1 MSHKNKTPNEMLFS
15 DASPDKV
22 MPIALLWR
30 AIWRWTFDEF
40 KCPLGFRKD
49 IESEILKWNKII
61 TFQKRLRND
70 KHGAKWDSG
79 FTEEVG
85 KKGNV
90 IDELEYQVGMMCKTL
105 VDNEEGLWD
114 YHKDT
119 LRIHNID
126 YRKSI
131 HCKFWFPEIPTDYA
145 KGRANLEVAKKE
157 NPQDY
162 ADNSKG

>member
-30 AIWRWTFDEF
+30 ACWRWVFDEF
-40 KCPLGFRKD
+40 KCPMGFRKD

-61 TFQKRLRND
+61 TFQKRIRNR
-70 KHGAKWDSG
+70 GPTESDSNPTG
-79 FTEEVG
+79 Q
-85 KKGNV
+85 KGNV
-90 IDELEYQVGMMCKTL
+90 IDELDYQIGMMCKTL

-131 HCKFWFPEIPTDYA
+131 HCNFWFPEVQDKDRFKRGQAHLKEAKEQNPEDYTDG
-145 KGRANLEVAKKE
+145 KIIT
-157 NPQDY
+157 
-162 ADNSKG
+162 

>member
-1 MSHKNKTPNEMLFS
+1 
-15 DASPDKV
+15 
-22 MPIALLWR
+22 
-30 AIWRWTFDEF
+30 
-40 KCPLGFRKD
+40 
-49 IESEILKWNKII
+49 
-61 TFQKRLRND
+61 
-70 KHGAKWDSG
+70 
-79 FTEEVG
+79 
-85 KKGNV
+85 
-90 IDELEYQVGMMCKTL
+90 MMCKTL

-145 KGRANLEVAKKE
+145 KGQANLEAAKKE

-162 ADNSKG
+162 TDNSKG

>member
-30 AIWRWTFDEF
+30 AVWRWVFDEF

-61 TFQKRLRND
+61 TFQKRLRKD
-70 KHGAKWDSG
+70 KYGPTESDSNP
-79 FTEEVG
+79 VG
-85 KKGNV
+85 QKGNV
-90 IDELEYQVGMMCKTL
+90 IDELEHQIGMMCKTL

-145 KGRANLEVAKKE
+145 KGQANLEAAKKE

-162 ADNSKG
+162 TDNSKG

>member
-1 MSHKNKTPNEMLFS
+1 MSHKNKTPNELLFS
-15 DASPDKV
+15 QASPDKV
-22 MPIALLWR
+22 IPIALLWR
-30 AIWRWTFDEF
+30 AIWRWVFDEIH
-40 KCPLGFRKD
+40 CPFDHRKT
-49 IESEILKWNKII
+49 IEENIIKWNDIVV
-61 TFQKRLRND
+61 FQERLRNT

-79 FTEEVG
+79 FTDEVG

-90 IDELEYQVGMMCKTL
+90 IDELKYQIGMMSKTL
-105 VDNEEGLWD
+105 VDNEQGLWD

-145 KGRANLEVAKKE
+145 KGQANLQKAMDD
-157 NPQDY
+157 NPEDY
-162 ADNSKG
+162 LPNPT

>member
-1 MSHKNKTPNEMLFS
+1 MSHKNKTPNELLFS
-15 DASPDKV
+15 QASPDKV
-22 MPIALLWR
+22 MPVVL
-30 AIWRWTFDEF
+30 IWRGIWKWIFDERNCSF
-40 KCPLGFRKD
+40 DHRK
-49 IESEILKWNKII
+49 ILEEEILKWNKII
-61 TFQKRLRND
+61 TFQKRLRKD
-70 KHGAKWDSG
+70 KYGPTERDSNPTG
-79 FTEEVG
+79 Q
-85 KKGNV
+85 KGNV

-145 KGRANLEVAKKE
+145 KGRANLEAAKKE

-162 ADNSKG
+162 TDNSKG